1 MEMNVFWQI
10 KPELSGSWL
19 DLRLFDIILRI
30 NLEMVFGVIGKRM
43 MKRTWN
49 FDDDFLSL

>member
-30 NLEMVFGVIGKRM
+30 NLEMVFGKRM
-43 MKRTWN
+43 MKSTWN
-49 FDDDFLSL
+49 FDDDSLSL